1 MDKIHYVLIL
11 TIFLWTMILD
21 NIKMLKILTN
31 IISLINGQKEDI
43 TVE

>member
-1 MDKIHYVLIL
+1 MVKIHYVLIL